1 MFEQTLMLVFSTM
14 FKRHYKG
21 KENLKRIQDLVE
33 DPSNIVK
40 QQVEKNEE
48 LTKLIREKYLV
59 QKKIDSLIE
68 ELFMKG

>member
-14 FKRHYKG
+14 FKLHYKG

>member
-1 MFEQTLMLVFSTM
+1 M
-14 FKRHYKG
+14 FKLHYKG

-59 QKKIDSLIE
+59 QKKIDSLIV